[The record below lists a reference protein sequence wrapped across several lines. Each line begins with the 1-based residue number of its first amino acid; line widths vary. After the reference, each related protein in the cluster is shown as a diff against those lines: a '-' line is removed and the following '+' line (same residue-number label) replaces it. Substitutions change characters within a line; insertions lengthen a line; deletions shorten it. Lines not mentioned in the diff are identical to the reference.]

1 MKLAA
6 MPACLAG
13 GELGTNHET
22 DAPQGH
28 ALQSSV
34 FLANLPLQVRL
45 LPLQQPS
52 GFFLH
57 GESPFFMLYLAIGA
71 RPQVVTELA
80 ERVQ

>member
-13 GELGTNHET
+13 GERGTNHET
-22 DAPQGH
+22 DAQQGH

-45 LPLQQPS
+45 LPLQQ
-52 GFFLH
+52 
-57 GESPFFMLYLAIGA
+57 
-71 RPQVVTELA
+71 
-80 ERVQ
+80 